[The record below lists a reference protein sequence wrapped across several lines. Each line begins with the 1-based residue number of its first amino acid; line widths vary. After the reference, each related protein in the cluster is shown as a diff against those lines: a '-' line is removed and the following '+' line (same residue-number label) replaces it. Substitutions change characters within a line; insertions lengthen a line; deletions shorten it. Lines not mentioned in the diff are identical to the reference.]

1 MAVILQIIR
10 HYSRL
15 FLDLLSFSLP
25 RDIQSFRNDCEKLV
39 LRYDALLKQISEYM
53 KNHNTKYEDDDYEE
67 VREPLPF
74 TGADTFYLI
83 DIKQDL
89 ENITEE
95 CDELLKKGEE
105 RPVELQ
111 LHRDAMQLLMKQL
124 LELRRYSD
132 QIESALLDFEDKIMK
147 IEEDISN
154 NTLWN

>member
-1 MAVILQIIR
+1 MAVILQILR
-10 HYSRL
+10 HYFRL
-15 FLDLLSFSLP
+15 SLDLFSFSLP
-25 RDIQSFRNDCEKLV
+25 RDIQYFRKDCEKLV
-39 LRYDALLKQISEYM
+39 LRYDSLLKQISEYM
-53 KNHNTKYEDDDYEE
+53 KNHRTKYEEDDYEE
-67 VREPLPF
+67 IFEPLPF
-74 TGADTFYLI
+74 TGADTFYLM

-111 LHRDAMQLLMKQL
+111 LHRDAMQLLLNQL
-124 LELRRYSD
+124 KELRRYSD

-154 NTLWN
+154 HTLWN